1 MHKKLVYIMVMII
14 ILFVMG
20 FINSFLEFQYN
31 INLLEYLGKSNEL
44 TREEREWLNQ
54 HGDIIYG
61 ADNNAPPLR
70 YIDEESMQYQGV
82 VVDYVRA
89 LSIELEKE
97 IKVKP
102 MVWSQA
108 LDSLAKGETD
118 LCDMYPSD
126 ERAKYYLFSKPIYN
140 EKSVILVPRDKQGIS
155 HYNDLRNKTVAAQE
169 GDYVSEF
176 LNSKVDN
183 INYVYV
189 PDYYKA
195 IMLLK
200 EGKVSAVVGDEPV
213 ISWLIDKQNLKNEFR
228 ILDNPIY
235 EKECVLAVP
244 KSEKILLSIINKG
257 IYNLNQKKTMA
268 KIQQKWFGISAPFIK
283 QNITERIRV
292 SIGIFS
298 IVILLSFF
306 LFYSWNYQLKKEVQK
321 RTEELY
327 MSRNDL
333 ETTFNGLIHW
343 MIVINK
349 DYTIVDVN
357 KSFCDLMKQD
367 KNDIIDKKCRDFP
380 KVLCSADCDNCRINQ
395 TLLEEK
401 NLQQEFKYRNR
412 IYEMST
418 FPLKDNLKNTHRV
431 LVMIKDI
438 TSGRILEQQLLHSNK
453 MAAIGQLAA
462 GVAHEIR
469 NPLGLIRSYCY
480 LLKNNMNINL
490 DVSKEA
496 VSVIETSV
504 EKASNVIDN
513 LLNFSRLSGN
523 SRENINIR
531 DLINSII
538 KLEYKVM
545 VKRNIREEIICDTD
559 IICYINQE
567 SIKHIFIN
575 LISNAIDAMPDGGV
589 LTIRC
594 EKKQDMLVL
603 SCSDTGIG
611 IDEKDLDNIF
621 NPFFT
626 TKPLGQGTGLGLYI
640 VYNEVQK
647 FAGDI
652 KVSSKTGKGTDF
664 YITLPLKGEDLTS
677 EEQ

>member
-1 MHKKLVYIMVMII
+1 MHKKLVYTI
-14 ILFVMG
+14 ILIILLVLG
-20 FINSFLEFQYN
+20 VINSFWEFEYNVNSLESF
-31 INLLEYLGKSNEL
+31 GKSNEL
-44 TREEREWLNQ
+44 TREEREWLDQ

-70 YIDEESMQYQGV
+70 YMDEESKQYQGIV
-82 VVDYVRA
+82 IDYIRA

-102 MVWSQA
+102 LVWNQA

-118 LCDMYPSD
+118 ICDMYPSE
-126 ERAKYYLFSKPIYN
+126 ERAKYYLFSEPIYN
-140 EKSVILVPRDKQGIS
+140 EKSIILVPRDNQEIS
-155 HYNDLRNKTVAAQE
+155 HYNDLRNKAVAAQE
-169 GDYVSEF
+169 GDYVCEF
-176 LNSKVDN
+176 LNSKVDS
-183 INYVYV
+183 IDYVYA
-189 PDYYKA
+189 PDYYGA
-195 IMLLK
+195 IMRLK

-213 ISWLIDKQNLKNEFR
+213 ISWLIDKLNLENEFK
-228 ILDNPIY
+228 ILENPIY

-244 KSEKILLSIINKG
+244 KSEKILLNIINKG
-257 IYNLNQKKTMA
+257 IYNLNRKNTMA

-283 QNITERIRV
+283 QKILEKLGLSV
-292 SIGIFS
+292 GIFS
-298 IVILLSFF
+298 IVILMSFF
-306 LFYSWNYQLKKEVQK
+306 LFYTWNYQLKKEVQK

-343 MIVINK
+343 MIIVNK
-349 DYTIVDVN
+349 DYRIVEVN
-357 KSFCDLMKQD
+357 KSFCDIMKHD
-367 KNDIIDKKCRDFP
+367 KNDIINKKCREFP
-380 KVLCSADCDNCRINQ
+380 GSLCTADCDSCIINR

-401 NLQQEFKYRNR
+401 NLQYEFKYRNR

-418 FPLKDNLKNTHRV
+418 FPLKDNLKNTHRI
-431 LVMIKDI
+431 LIMIKDI
-438 TSGRILEQQLLHSNK
+438 TSSRVVEQQLLHSNK

-469 NPLGLIRSYCY
+469 NPLGLIRNYCY
-480 LLKNNMNINL
+480 LLKNDMNINHN
-490 DVSKEA
+490 VSKEA
-496 VSVIETSV
+496 VSVIEASV
-504 EKASNVIDN
+504 EKASNVIEN
-513 LLNFSRLSGN
+513 LLNFSRISGN

-531 DLINSII
+531 DCISSII
-538 KLEYKVM
+538 KLEHKVM
-545 VKRNIREEIICDTD
+545 VKRNIQEEIICDTD
-559 IICYINQE
+559 IICYVNQE

-575 LISNAIDAMPDGGV
+575 LIANAIDAMPDGGV

-594 EKKQDMLVL
+594 EKKQDTLFI

-611 IDEKDLDNIF
+611 INEKDLDNIF

-626 TKPLGQGTGLGLYI
+626 TKRLGQGTGLGLYI

-647 FAGDI
+647 FVGDI
-652 KVSSKTGKGTDF
+652 KVSSKLGKGTDF
-664 YITLPLKGEDLTS
+664 YITLPLKGEDITN